1 MTNIEMALICLGHH
15 SPLQPIDAELLE
27 APAWGAPPKSP
38 AQANILAY
46 LRDYGRATRADLVD
60 ARLAATG
67 RSLDCAL
74 TRLRAKGKIR
84 TRRIGGINYH
94 EVIE

>member
-15 SPLQPIDAELLE
+15 SPLNPIDTSLLD
-27 APAWGAPPKSP
+27 APPWGAPPKSP
-38 AQANILAY
+38 AQANILAH

-60 ARLAATG
+60 ARVAATAQN
-67 RSLDCAL
+67 LDCAIS
-74 TRLRAKGKIR
+74 RLRAKRKIR
-84 TRRIGGINYH
+84 TRRIDGINYH